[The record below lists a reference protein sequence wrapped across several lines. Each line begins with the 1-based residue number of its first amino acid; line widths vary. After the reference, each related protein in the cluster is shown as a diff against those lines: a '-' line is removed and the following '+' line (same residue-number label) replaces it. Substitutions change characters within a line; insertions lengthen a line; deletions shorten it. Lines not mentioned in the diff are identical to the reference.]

1 MIPED
6 TMTVGGK
13 DVPAGPA
20 LRDASGAEHMKHGGA
35 FPFKVAEEGAMV
47 RVQDSEASWPEDK
60 TSILNHIVKSD
71 DPLGQPPMEHGAY
84 DALNSTVRG
93 LFRGAALY
101 SHAGEGSTEKL
112 RELLSEGTEQID
124 YQDPS
129 GATPAWQSAYK
140 GQTDCLRVLAEQK

>member
-35 FPFKVAEEGAMV
+35 FPFKVAEEGVMV

-60 TSILNHIVKSD
+60 TSILNHITQSD
-71 DPLGQPPMEHGAY
+71 DPLGKPPKEHGAY

-93 LFRGAALY
+93 LFCGAALH
-101 SHAGEGSTEKL
+101 SHAMMGRTEKV
-112 RELLSEGTEQID
+112 RELLSEGPAQID
-124 YQDPS
+124 
-129 GATPAWQSAYK
+129 
-140 GQTDCLRVLAEQK
+140 